1 MNYAQEIKQKLI
13 NEETLYAVIYA
24 RVSTDTLGQK
34 DSCDNQVEMSM
45 NYVNTHKNIRVVGI
59 YIDDG
64 LSGKNNFN
72 RPDYNEMLNTI
83 SKQKIDL
90 IITKSLSRLN
100 RDQLN
105 SLHLTNFLKEHYTTV
120 LTLEDY
126 QIHDFED
133 MNSELLHS
141 INYVMDAQYVKKQ
154 SINGKKVQELRCQ
167 RKELTAKDISF
178 GYTWNKEDK
187 SISINLTEAEIVQKI
202 FEEYVYRNQTPA
214 SIHRDLSSKGVNICA
229 KTISNILKDTRY
241 IGIFYINKR
250 SSKLGTGQTKTK
262 RFNLPKDQWIPVE
275 VPDLAIVDKD
285 LFDMAQRI
293 RQARIPIY
301 QKNKAKQQAH
311 FQGKHEYAGKIFCPI
326 CGKPYQFRYA
336 DRYKKHPIYHQ
347 AHETGCTNKVTRIG
361 EKELEDIT
369 RQTLRKIM
377 EQQATVYKSLE
388 IILTDCVKKSQI
400 DNNGIDKLKS
410 QKLSLERKIDT
421 LIEALTEEDLTDF
434 SKQKIKEK
442 INMSTE
448 TFKNITAEIKAKE
461 STQIDT
467 SYIPDK
473 IAEIK
478 LAIEELKKFK
488 TINRNRVQNYIER
501 IELQPTGDITIVLK
515 TGQIINV
522 TQQQMDFSG
531 EAKVVKMRNQ
541 GGLYS
546 LHLT

>member
-13 NEETLYAVIYA
+13 TGETLYAVIYA
-24 RVSTDTLGQK
+24 RVSTANEGQK
-34 DSCDNQVEMSM
+34 DSCDNQVALAN
-45 NYVNTHKNIRVVGI
+45 NYVNRHKNIKVAGI

-64 LSGKNNFN
+64 ISGKNDFN
-72 RPDYNEMLNTI
+72 RPDYQNMLNLLTDG
-83 SKQKIDL
+83 SIDL
-90 IITKSLSRLN
+90 ILTKSMDRLN

-105 SLHLTNFLKEHYTTV
+105 SLQLTNFLINTQTTV
-120 LTLEDY
+120 LTLDNEEL
-126 QIHDFED
+126 QDFED
-133 MNSELLHS
+133 FTSQLVQS
-141 INYVMDAQYVKKQ
+141 INYTFDAQYVKKQ

-167 RKELTAKDISF
+167 RKVLTAKDISY
-178 GYTWNKEDK
+178 GYVWNKEDK
-187 SISINLTEAEIVQKI
+187 TISINAHEAEIVQKI

-347 AHETGCTNKVTRIG
+347 AHATGCTNKVTRIG

-442 INMSTE
+442 INTSTE

-522 TQQQMDFSG
+522 TQQKDFSK
-531 EAKVVKMRNQ
+531 EDNVVKMRKQ

>member
-13 NEETLYAVIYA
+13 NGETLYAVIYA
-24 RVSTDTLGQK
+24 RVSTDNEGQK
-34 DSCDNQVEMSM
+34 DSCTNQVDLAN
-45 NYVNTHKNIRVVGI
+45 NYVNRHKNIKVAGI

-64 LSGKNNFN
+64 ISGKNDFN
-72 RPDYNEMLNTI
+72 RPDYQNMLNLITGGT
-83 SKQKIDL
+83 IDL
-90 IITKSLSRLN
+90 ILTKSMDRLN

-105 SLHLTNFLKEHYTTV
+105 SLQLTNFLINTQTTV
-120 LTLEDY
+120 LTLENEEL
-126 QIHDFED
+126 QDFED
-133 MNSELLHS
+133 FSSQLVQS
-141 INYVMDAQYVKKQ
+141 INYTFDAQYVKKQ

-178 GYTWNKEDK
+178 GYTWNKENK
-187 SISINLTEAEIVQKI
+187 SISLNLPEAEIVQKI

-214 SIHRDLSSKGVNICA
+214 SIHRDLSTKGINICA

-262 RFNLPKDQWIPVE
+262 RFNIPKDQWIPVE

-301 QKNKAKQQAH
+301 QKNKSKQQAH

-326 CGKPYQFRYA
+326 CGKPYQFRFA

-347 AHETGCTNKVTRIG
+347 AHETGCTNKITRIG
-361 EKELEDIT
+361 ETELEDIT
-369 RQTLRKIM
+369 KQALRKII
-377 EQQATVYKSLE
+377 EQQSTVYKSLE
-388 IILTDCVKKSQI
+388 IILTECIKNSQNS
-400 DNNGIDKLKS
+400 NNEIEKLKK
-410 QKLSLERKIDT
+410 QRIGLEQKIDT
-421 LIEALTEEDLTDF
+421 LIETLTEDGLTT
-434 SKQKIKEK
+434 SSKEK
-442 INMSTE
+442 IKVKINKATE
-448 TFKNITAEIKAKE
+448 DLEKLSKEITSKE
-461 STQIDT
+461 DINIDT
-467 SYIPDK
+467 SYIPRK

-478 LAIEELKKFK
+478 KAIEELKNFR
-488 TINRNRVQNYIER
+488 TIDRNRVQNYIER

-522 TQQQMDFSG
+522 TQQQKDFSK
-531 EAKVVKMRNQ
+531 EDNVVKMRKQ
-541 GGLYS
+541 GDLYS
-546 LHLT
+546 

>member
-13 NEETLYAVIYA
+13 TGETLYAVIYA
-24 RVSTDTLGQK
+24 RVSTDNEGQK
-34 DSCDNQVEMSM
+34 DSCDNQVALAN
-45 NYVNTHKNIRVVGI
+45 NYVNRHKNIKVAGI

-64 LSGKNNFN
+64 ISGKNDFN
-72 RPDYNEMLNTI
+72 RPDYQNMLNLLTDG
-83 SKQKIDL
+83 SIDL
-90 IITKSLSRLN
+90 ILTKSMDRLN

-105 SLHLTNFLKEHYTTV
+105 SLQLTNFLINTQTTV
-120 LTLEDY
+120 LTLDNEEL
-126 QIHDFED
+126 QDFED
-133 MNSELLHS
+133 FTSQLVQS
-141 INYVMDAQYVKKQ
+141 INYTFDAQYVKKQ

-167 RKELTAKDISF
+167 RKELTSKDISF

-187 SISINLTEAEIVQKI
+187 SISINLLEAEIVQKI

-214 SIHRDLSSKGVNICA
+214 SIHKDLSTKGINICA
-229 KTISNILKDTRY
+229 KTISSILKDTRY

-262 RFNLPKDQWIPVE
+262 RFNLPKDQWIPVD

-301 QKNKAKQQAH
+301 HKNKSKQQAY

-347 AHETGCTNKVTRIG
+347 SHETGCTNKITRIG

-369 RQTLRKIM
+369 KQALRKII
-377 EQQATVYKSLE
+377 EQQSTVYKSLE
-388 IILTDCVKKSQI
+388 IILTECIKNSQNS
-400 DNNGIDKLKS
+400 NNEIEKLRK
-410 QKLSLERKIDT
+410 QRIGLEQKIDT
-421 LIEALTEEDLTDF
+421 LIETLTEDGLTT
-434 SKQKIKEK
+434 SSKEK
-442 INMSTE
+442 IKAKINKTTE
-448 TFKNITAEIKAKE
+448 DLENLSKEITTKEEVKIDTNYIPKKITEIKN
-461 STQIDT
+461 
-467 SYIPDK
+467 
-473 IAEIK
+473 
-478 LAIEELKKFK
+478 AIEELKDFK
-488 TINRNRVQNYIER
+488 TIDRSRVQNYIER
-501 IELQPTGDITIVLK
+501 IELQETGDITIILK